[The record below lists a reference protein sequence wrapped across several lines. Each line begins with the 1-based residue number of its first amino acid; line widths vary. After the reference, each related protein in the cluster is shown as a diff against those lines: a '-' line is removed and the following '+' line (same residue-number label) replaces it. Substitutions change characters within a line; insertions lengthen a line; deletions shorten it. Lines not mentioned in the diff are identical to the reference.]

1 MDAIEFLTKD
11 LIS

>member
-1 MDAIEFLTKD
+1 MGAIEFLTKD